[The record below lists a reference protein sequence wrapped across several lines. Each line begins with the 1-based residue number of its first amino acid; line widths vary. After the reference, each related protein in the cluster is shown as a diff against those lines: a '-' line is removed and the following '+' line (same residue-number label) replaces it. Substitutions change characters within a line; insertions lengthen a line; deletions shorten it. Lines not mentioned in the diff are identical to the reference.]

1 MCILELEIN
10 MDLQYDNWLFCIYR
24 KKYMWQKRTYSLST
38 FLTLRAHNFLSIY
51 IIVYAGEFFTPKTS
65 SIVKYLVNFKKI
77 HFSLLKSNFTIRK
90 TISPFCQTGSHIN
103 IAATLLLQVWSRF
116 EYIMLLN
123 LPIILSINS
132 FFILFIIP
140 IVILFHSPH
149 RSTIKLLITVHNAH
163 SITLYSLTSLKT
175 VLYIYKL
182 IAVASP

>member
-24 KKYMWQKRTYSLST
+24 KKHMWQKGLIAFPLFWLWELIT
-38 FLTLRAHNFLSIY
+38 FFLYCLCRWIFHTKDQQHSK
-51 IIVYAGEFFTPKTS
+51 VSCEFQENTFQPLK
-65 SIVKYLVNFKKI
+65 VKFHDQKDY
-77 HFSLLKSNFTIRK
+77 
-90 TISPFCQTGSHIN
+90 SPFCQTGSHIN

-149 RSTIKLLITVHNAH
+149 RSTIKLLITVHNGH

-175 VLYIYKL
+175 VLIFINSL
-182 IAVASP
+182 L